1 MPALEA
7 DPGSGLDSLHMQPL
21 VGDKYYEAK
30 RRLMLGEQ
38 MILRLTHFE
47 ISFEHPHKYLLN
59 MARALHC
66 PASTVQLAVCLVND
80 AMVMCDCCLRSSVA
94 AVAGACLHLAA
105 LLSGQNI
112 LQDGWQMGLGLTE
125 AETDVI
131 GTEILTALKQAVP

>member
-1 MPALEA
+1 
-7 DPGSGLDSLHMQPL
+7 MQLL
-21 VGDKYYEAK
+21 VGEKYYEAK

-38 MILRLTHFE
+38 MVLRLTHFE

-80 AMVMCDCCLRSSVA
+80 AMVLCDCCLHNSGA

-105 LLSGQNI
+105 LLSGKQDI
-112 LQDGWQMGLGLTE
+112 LQAGWQGGLGLTL
-125 AETDVI
+125 AETDAI
-131 GTEILTALKQAVP
+131 GADILTALNKAVP